1 MNGKDGVVR
10 EPDIG
15 QKSLVALYEIS
26 VLSRFRDSH
35 VAMVKQVAGK
45 IPWRK

>member
-10 EPDIG
+10 EPDVG

-26 VLSRFRDSH
+26 ALSWFGDSH
-35 VAMVKQVAGK
+35 VAMV
-45 IPWRK
+45 